1 MNKQDLKP
9 YKLAQK
15 LRSSANRCTRINADV
30 AILCE
35 HALAAAAWLEDEAT
49 DITNMVGSV
58 THDALMGR
66 MTPGYVISD
75 MPTMSYPAIPTEWI
89 ATITFARDIFQ
100 NYADLHRV
108 KGTPDGDEKA
118 HVNQDYADMLTA
130 LLNNTSAPA
139 QTTAVTTDEWREVM
153 QELADDAEFACDIQ
167 YPYRGVYPGDM
178 VKYHAEMAIVRRA
191 RGLLERAK

>member
-89 ATITFARDIFQ
+89 AIITFARDIFLK
-100 NYADLHRV
+100 YADLHRA
-108 KGTPDGDEKA
+108 KKTQDGDEKA
-118 HVNQDYADMLTA
+118 RVNQHNADVLTK
-130 LLNNTSAPA
+130 LLNNTSTPDCRTCSNRGQVAGIS
-139 QTTAVTTDEWREVM
+139 
-153 QELADDAEFACDIQ
+153 QETYCDGCVWHGASWKKNNYI
-167 YPYRGVYPGDM
+167 P
-178 VKYHAEMAIVRRA
+178 
-191 RGLLERAK
+191 LERAK